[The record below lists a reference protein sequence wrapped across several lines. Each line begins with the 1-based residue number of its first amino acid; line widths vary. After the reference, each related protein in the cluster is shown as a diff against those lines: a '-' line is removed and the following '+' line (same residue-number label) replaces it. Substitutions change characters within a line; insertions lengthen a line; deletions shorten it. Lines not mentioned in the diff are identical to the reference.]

1 MDFNIESPS
10 VENFTTCL
18 TWQRQKSDLYYLIN
32 ISSGIEYNVT
42 STELCL
48 RAEYNTPL
56 QVSVVAVN
64 CAGESE
70 PMTTDITIG
79 MEMIYSSGNIKIDSS
94 PSSWLW
100 SSQSTTEWQCW

>member
-1 MDFNIESPS
+1 VDFNITSYS

-32 ISSGIEYNVT
+32 TSSGMGYNET

-48 RAEYNTPL
+48 TVEYNTPL

-79 MEMIYSSGNIKIDSS
+79 MAMI
-94 PSSWLW
+94 
-100 SSQSTTEWQCW
+100 

>member
-1 MDFNIESPS
+1 MDFNIKSHS
-10 VENFTTCL
+10 VENSTICL

-32 ISSGIEYNVT
+32 TGSAMEYNET

-48 RAEYNTPL
+48 TAEYNTPL

-70 PMTTDITIG
+70 PMTTDITIR
-79 MEMIYSSGNIKIDSS
+79 MEIIYSSDIII
-94 PSSWLW
+94 
-100 SSQSTTEWQCW
+100 